1 VKIGKLIF
9 LIDVAKEGLP
19 SELRAIYSTV
29 LHYFL
34 TSFQKKKDY
43 KQNVLR
49 NCTVPPHLQ
58 IKGRLN

>member
-1 VKIGKLIF
+1 VKNWQINLFDRHSKIRVTKRIKGHIF
-9 LIDVAKEGLP
+9 DRFAL
-19 SELRAIYSTV
+19 
-29 LHYFL
+29 FL